1 MFIGRNKIEITNKK
15 NNIKKEVTYKKPE
28 ILMIDCDKEESD
40 KLKEKGFNIELGTF
54 GKKYRIIDQ
63 RGNKKVTLNNK
74 IDNIIEKDI
83 VIIDMK
89 QRNTNEE
96 CSLENLGNLEDGT
109 YITTYERQKE
119 FNPINMSS
127 KLYLKEFRKLRNKD
141 SIIIIFADT
150 KIEESYNITTW
161 KNGCYRNQDEIVSNY
176 DFLPFNINP
185 SERDFETQKFNIVAK
200 GIFKDIFK
208 NYKGKICSRC
218 TFYINNYE
226 NKNTA
231 KLLENIYGDLIGFF
245 QFFENEIK
253 NTLIVLPQCENKSL
267 IIENILMEVLPLFYP
282 EIFKDFVK
290 DTWMDKEEYMLPEIK
305 DIIKEKEC
313 IEEEYKKS

>member
-1 MFIGRNKIEITNKK
+1 MFIGRNKIDIINEK
-15 NNIKKEVTYKKPE
+15 NNITREVTYKKPE

-54 GKKYRIIDQ
+54 GKKYKIIDKY
-63 RGNKKVTLNNK
+63 GNKKVALNNK
-74 IDNIIEKDI
+74 IGNIIEKDI
-83 VIIDMK
+83 VVIDMK

-96 CSLENLGNLEDGT
+96 YDLEDLENLEDGT
-109 YITTYERQKE
+109 YITTHERQKE
-119 FNPINMSS
+119 FNPINISS
-127 KLYLKEFRKLRNKD
+127 KWYLKEFRKLRNKD

-161 KNGCYRNQDEIVSNY
+161 KNRRYSNQYETISNY
-176 DFLPFNINP
+176 DFLPFNINL
-185 SERDFETQKFNIVAK
+185 SEQHFETQKFNIVAE

-231 KLLENIYGDLIGFF
+231 KLLENIYGDLIGYF
-245 QFFENEIK
+245 QLFEDKNGIK
-253 NTLIVLPQCENKSL
+253 NTLIV
-267 IIENILMEVLPLFYP
+267 
-282 EIFKDFVK
+282 
-290 DTWMDKEEYMLPEIK
+290 
-305 DIIKEKEC
+305 
-313 IEEEYKKS
+313 